1 MSLARDIEPKP
12 LVARYADMDQ
22 RLEQILGHLKA
33 FALTRPVMYGVP
45 ACAFAGVLAG
55 MAMQTGPQDVG
66 YTPEMET
73 AQYAQQDYAEPISWP
88 SGKVPDYVV
97 GTDFLQATQ
106 APPPVQYADYEPPP
120 APELPAYV
128 PSEHGPATPPPP
140 SVDAPSWASQRGDIL
155 DVSLP
160 EDRKPKPQSAPAPL
174 VMADAADA
182 AATGMTTR

>member
-1 MSLARDIEPKP
+1 LSLARDIEPKP

-22 RLEQILGHLKA
+22 RLEQLIGQLKA
-33 FALTRPVMYGVP
+33 FALTPPVLYGVP

-66 YTPEMET
+66 YTPEMEA
-73 AQYAQQDYAEPISWP
+73 AQYAQQEYAEPIAWP

-106 APPPVQYADYEPPP
+106 PPPPIQYADYEPSP
-120 APELPAYV
+120 APELPTYV
-128 PSEHGPATPPPP
+128 PSEHGPATPPPT
-140 SVDAPSWASQRGDIL
+140 VDAPNWASQRGDIL

-160 EDRKPKPQSAPAPL
+160 EDRKPQPASAPTPL
-174 VMADAADA
+174 VMADA

>member
-1 MSLARDIEPKP
+1 
-12 LVARYADMDQ
+12 MDQ
-22 RLEQILGHLKA
+22 RLEQILRNLKA
-33 FALTRPVMYGVP
+33 FALTRPVAYGAP

-55 MAMQTGPQDVG
+55 LAMQTGPQDVA

-73 AQYAQQDYAEPISWP
+73 AQYAQQDTAEPISWP

-97 GTDFLQATQ
+97 GTDFLKATQ
-106 APPPVQYADYEPPP
+106 PPPPIQYAEYEPPP
-120 APELPAYV
+120 MPDLPPYV
-128 PSEHGPATPPPP
+128 PAEHGPATPPPP
-140 SVDAPSWASQRGDIL
+140 ADAPHWASQRGDIL

-160 EDRKPKPQSAPAPL
+160 EDRKPQPAPL